1 MASIFNRVE
10 APSLPKFKYN
20 LSHEFKLSTNFGR
33 LTPIAVQEVIPGD
46 TFKMNTEIFMRMAP
60 LVHPILQRM
69 QVDVHHFF
77 VPYRIIWNQFEN
89 FITGFDPDE
98 NGVIPNHVPL
108 IRFNNDSISTEDP
121 IRKPNSLPH
130 YLGVPLCRLDTRTQ
144 GQQPIEINALPFR
157 AYAQIWNDY
166 YRDSLKQK
174 KIDFQKSSLDLVYED
189 DIDAESWILCQNRL
203 RCYGQDYFT
212 TAQPQPQ
219 LGDPAVLPSPLL
231 DYTVPYDN
239 GEFLDGDRRLGSSDG
254 YINSVDLGDDSLI
267 DAYFTSSDG
276 KFNYRPDPN
285 FDGVDGNTQPFT
297 INKLKELFSLQKL
310 FDVGNK
316 FGSRYAEQTLGHFG
330 VRSSD
335 ARLQRAQY
343 LGGGRIPIMIN
354 QISQVSEGTENSPLG
369 YQAGQGI
376 AQGADNSFY
385 ETFEEHGVII
395 SILSIIPEPNY
406 TYGIPRLM
414 LKQDRYDFAFPEL
427 SQLGEQEVIAK
438 EWNIN
443 QSPTEVFGYQERYA
457 EYKTAY
463 NRCAGDF
470 LTDLTNFYVQ
480 GDQSQVYSVLDGLPF
495 IVNPEDLQNIFAVT
509 DADVD
514 KFYVQAYHNIEKD
527 CVLPYLNRNVNP
539 TSWI

>member
-10 APSLPKFKYN
+10 APSLPKFSYN

-77 VPYRIIWNQFEN
+77 VPYRIIWNGFEN
-89 FITGFDPDE
+89 FITGFDPDGT
-98 NGVIPNHVPL
+98 NHIPSHVPQ
-108 IRFNNDSISTEDP
+108 IIFNNDSISSNDS

-130 YLGVPLCRLDTRTQ
+130 YLGVPLCHIPYDQQ
-144 GQQPIEINALPFR
+144 GLAPLEVNALPFR
-157 AYAQIWNDY
+157 AYAQVWNDY
-166 YRDSLKQK
+166 YRDSIKQRA
-174 KIDFQKSSLDLVYED
+174 LVFSKGNNDVTYTEDEED
-189 DIDAESWILCQNRL
+189 DGFILCQNRL

-212 TAQPQPQ
+212 TSQPSPQ
-219 LGDPAVLPSPLL
+219 LGEPAILPSPVL
-231 DYTVPYDN
+231 DFVIPNDGGETIYGDNTLASNGQFIYAVGEDGLANVGITDQDGRYHIRQNPSYD
-239 GEFLDGDRRLGSSDG
+239 G
-254 YINSVDLGDDSLI
+254 I
-267 DAYFTSSDG
+267 
-276 KFNYRPDPN
+276 
-285 FDGVDGNTQPFT
+285 DGNIEPFT

-343 LGGGRIPIMIN
+343 LGGGRIPVQIN

-376 AQGADNSFY
+376 AQGADNYFS
-385 ETFEEHGVII
+385 ETFNEHGVII

-406 TYGIPRLM
+406 TFGIPRYM
-414 LKQDRYDFAFPEL
+414 LKKDRYDFAFPEL
-427 SQLGEQEVIAK
+427 SQIGEQEVMSK

-443 QSPTEVFGYQERYA
+443 QASSEIFGYQERYA
-457 EYKTAY
+457 EYKSAY

-470 LTDLTNFYVQ
+470 LTDLRNFYVQ
-480 GDQSQVYSVLDGLPF
+480 GNQEEVQSVLDGSPF
-495 IVNPEDLQNIFAVT
+495 IVNPEDLQNIFAIT
-509 DADVD
+509 DEDVD
-514 KFYVQAYHNIEKD
+514 KFYIQAYHNIEKD

>member
-10 APSLPKFKYN
+10 APSLPKFRYN

-60 LVHPILQRM
+60 LIHPILQRM

-77 VPYRIIWNQFEN
+77 VPYRIIWNDFEK
-89 FITGFDPDE
+89 FITGFDDEVYQRIPD
-98 NGVIPNHVPL
+98 HVPL
-108 IRFNNDSISTEDP
+108 IRFNNDSISTEDA

-130 YLGVPLCRLDTRTQ
+130 YMGIPLCRLDPRSQ
-144 GQQPIEINALPFR
+144 HMPPIEVNALPFR

-166 YRDSLKQK
+166 YRDSIKQQ
-174 KIDFQKSSLDLVYED
+174 KIDFQKSSFDVDYED
-189 DIDAESWILCQNRL
+189 DEDNEAWILCQNRL
-203 RCYGQDYFT
+203 RCYGKDYFT

-219 LGDPAVLPSPLL
+219 LGDPAVLPAPVLN
-231 DYTVPYDN
+231 YVIPFDN
-239 GEFLDGDRRLGSSDG
+239 GDILSGPG
-254 YINSVDLGDDSLI
+254 SVDTADNDLFVSTNDGIHDAGLTAHTGEFRYRTDVDYDGI
-267 DAYFTSSDG
+267 D
-276 KFNYRPDPN
+276 N
-285 FDGVDGNTQPFT
+285 NTELFT

-335 ARLQRAQY
+335 GRLQRAQY
-343 LGGGRIPIMIN
+343 LGGGRIPVQIN
-354 QISQVSEGTENSPLG
+354 QISQVSEGSESSPLG

-376 AQGADNSFY
+376 AQGADNYFS

-406 TYGIPRLM
+406 TFGIPRFL
-414 LKQDRYDFAFPEL
+414 LKRDRFDFAFPEL
-427 SQLGEQEVIAK
+427 AQLGEQEVLGK

-443 QSPTEVFGYQERYA
+443 QHITNVFGYQERYA

-470 LTDLTNFYVQ
+470 LTDLANFYVQ
-480 GDQSQVYSVLDGLPF
+480 GDQDQVQSVMDGSPF
-495 IVNPEDLQNIFAVT
+495 IVNPEDLQNIFAIT
-509 DADVD
+509 DEDVD
-514 KFYVQAYHNIEKD
+514 KFYIQAYHNIEKD

-539 TSWI
+539 TSWV